1 MPSLTNTR
9 ILSNRCCPPF
19 EGGCLNRPIIETAL
33 PWATRPAL
41 TTAAWACGACRC
53 FPGTAAAHA
62 WTGRSPS
69 CCGASRGISAPRT
82 PRYAHRVRALPCAP
96 QPRPAVFAPTSTFTL
111 RLIAP
116 ARPVRLATSQV
127 VSHARSCFRS
137 NRQGGV
143 HPRMLPTSASSRV
156 VGFWNRHV
164 VGPAAGA
171 HGGLQVG
178 PGAGGAG
185 LELPADPVKGVAPCC
200 PVITRGRGGPR
211 RIDVQWRRRT
221 ASGTCTSAATITWR
235 SPPAAETVRGRRRR
249 ARSKAAADG
258 RALVVHTHIHTHKRA
273 TLRCD

>member
-1 MPSLTNTR
+1 MHALVSDRTARAACIPG
-9 ILSNRCCPPF
+9 CC
-19 EGGCLNRPIIETAL
+19 
-33 PWATRPAL
+33 
-41 TTAAWACGACRC
+41 
-53 FPGTAAAHA
+53 
-62 WTGRSPS
+62 
-69 CCGASRGISAPRT
+69 
-82 PRYAHRVRALPCAP
+82 
-96 QPRPAVFAPTSTFTL
+96 
-111 RLIAP
+111 RL
-116 ARPVRLATSQV
+116 
-127 VSHARSCFRS
+127 
-137 NRQGGV
+137 V
-143 HPRMLPTSASSRV
+143 HHPASS
-156 VGFWNRHV
+156 GSGTDMWC
-164 VGPAAGA
+164 GPAAGA

-211 RIDVQWRRRT
+211 RSDVQWRRRT